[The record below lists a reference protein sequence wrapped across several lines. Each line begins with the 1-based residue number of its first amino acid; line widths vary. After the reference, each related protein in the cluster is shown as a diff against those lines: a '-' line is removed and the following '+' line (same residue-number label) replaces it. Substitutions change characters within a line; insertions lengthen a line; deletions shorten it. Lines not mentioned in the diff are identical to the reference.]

1 MLPAPLPLCLFL
13 LLCSRGCLGVGAT
26 SELEIVAGGE
36 AMRRTRISAHFN
48 SRQMFAPTTLD
59 KDTLNA
65 RYGRKYART
74 HTKIQTHTHAR
85 ILKTLC
91 YKKRHKQISKD
102 AAQK

>member
-1 MLPAPLPLCLFL
+1 MLPAPLPLWLFL
-13 LLCSRGCLGVGAT
+13 SLCSRGCLGVGAT

-74 HTKIQTHTHAR
+74 HANTHTRAR